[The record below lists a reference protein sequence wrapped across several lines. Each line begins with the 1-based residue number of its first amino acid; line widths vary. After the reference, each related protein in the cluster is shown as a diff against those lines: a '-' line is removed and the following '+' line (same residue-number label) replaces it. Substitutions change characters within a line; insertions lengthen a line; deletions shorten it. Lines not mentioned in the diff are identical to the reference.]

1 MISIT
6 ADRSDKKKRKIKIWA
21 VVFWLLVWQG
31 VSQVLGQEILLVSP
45 VSVLRRLLE
54 LAVTAD
60 FWSSI
65 AFSIIRIMGG
75 FLLAAFLGILLGALA
90 AGVSP
95 VRQLLEPAVL
105 TIKSIPVASFV
116 ILVLIWVPSENL
128 SVVISFLMV
137 FPVIYTNVLNGIE
150 STDRKLL
157 EMAEVFRIS
166 LPRRIRYIY
175 ASQVLPFFR
184 AGCSV
189 ALGLC
194 WKAGVAAEVIGIPDG
209 SIGERLYMAKVY
221 LNTPDLF
228 ACTIVIVLISL
239 VFERLF
245 LALVDRGVRYLE
257 RSEEHTSALQSRFD
271 IVCRL
276 LL

>member
-166 LPRRIRYIY
+166 LPRRICYIY

-184 AGCSV
+184 AGCSI

-221 LNTPDLF
+221 LLIHQDL
-228 ACTIVIVLISL
+228 
-239 VFERLF
+239 
-245 LALVDRGVRYLE
+245 
-257 RSEEHTSALQSRFD
+257 
-271 IVCRL
+271 
-276 LL
+276 

>member
-1 MISIT
+1 M
-6 ADRSDKKKRKIKIWA
+6 
-21 VVFWLLVWQG
+21 FWLLVWQG

-45 VSVLRRLLE
+45 VSVLGRLLE

-90 AGVSP
+90 AGVPP

-175 ASQVLPFFR
+175 ASQILPFFR

-221 LNTPDLF
+221 LK
-228 ACTIVIVLISL
+228 I
-239 VFERLF
+239 
-245 LALVDRGVRYLE
+245 LE
-257 RSEEHTSALQSRFD
+257 EK
-271 IVCRL
+271 
-276 LL
+276 

>member
-75 FLLAAFLGILLGALA
+75 FLLAALLGILLGALA

-209 SIGERLYMAKVY
+209 SIGEQLYMAKVY

-228 ACTIVIVLISL
+228 AWTIVIVLISL

-245 LALVDRGVRYLE
+245 LALVDRGVGYLE
-257 RSEEHTSALQSRFD
+257 RS
-271 IVCRL
+271 
-276 LL
+276 

>member
-6 ADRSDKKKRKIKIWA
+6 ADRSDKKKRKRKIKIWA
-21 VVFWLLVWQG
+21 VAFWLLVWQG

-75 FLLAAFLGILLGALA
+75 FLLAALLGILLGALA

-228 ACTIVIVLISL
+228 AWTIVIVLISL

-245 LALVDRGVRYLE
+245 LALVDRGVGYLE
-257 RSEEHTSALQSRFD
+257 RS
-271 IVCRL
+271 
-276 LL
+276 

>member
-157 EMAEVFRIS
+157 EMARVFEIPFGRQLRS
-166 LPRRIRYIY
+166 IY
-175 ASQVLPFFR
+175 VSQVLPYFR
-184 AGCSV
+184 AGCSL

-194 WKAGVAAEVIGIPDG
+194 WKAGVAAEVIGIPQN
-209 SIGERLYMAKVY
+209 SIGENLYNAKIY
-221 LNTPDLF
+221 LDTPALF
-228 ACTIVIVLISL
+228 AWTLVIICISVL
-239 VFERLF
+239 FEKGFLKAIGYCVRRLEQ
-245 LALVDRGVRYLE
+245 RG
-257 RSEEHTSALQSRFD
+257 
-271 IVCRL
+271 
-276 LL
+276 

>member
-6 ADRSDKKKRKIKIWA
+6 ADKSEKKNRKIKIWS

-31 VSQVLGQEILLVSP
+31 VSRALGQEILLVSP
-45 VSVLRRLLE
+45 VSVMRRLLE
-54 LAVTAD
+54 LAVTPD
-60 FWSSI
+60 FWGSV
-65 AFSIIRIMGG
+65 AFSISRIMGG

-90 AGVSP
+90 AGIP
-95 VRQLLEPAVL
+95 LIRQLLAPAVL
-105 TIKSIPVASFV
+105 TIKAIPVASFV
-116 ILVLIWVPSENL
+116 ILVLIWVASENL
-128 SVVISFLMV
+128 SIVISFLMV
-137 FPVIYTNVLNGIE
+137 FPIIYTNVLNGIE
-150 STDRKLL
+150 STDKKLL

-175 ASQVLPFFR
+175 ASQILPFFR

-189 ALGLC
+189 SLGLC

-228 ACTIVIVLISL
+228 AWTIVIVLISL
-239 VFERLF
+239 IFERLF
-245 LALVDRGVRYLE
+245 LAMVDRGVRYLE
-257 RSEEHTSALQSRFD
+257 RS
-271 IVCRL
+271 
-276 LL
+276 

>member
-21 VVFWLLVWQG
+21 VAFWLLVWQG
-31 VSQVLGQEILLVSP
+31 VSPGLGAGDTFGISCVCSQTPSGTGSDGGFLVFHC
-45 VSVLRRLLE
+45 LFHYQ
-54 LAVTAD
+54 D
-60 FWSSI
+60 H
-65 AFSIIRIMGG
+65 GG
-75 FLLAAFLGILLGALA
+75 FLLAALLGILLGALA

-228 ACTIVIVLISL
+228 AWTIVIV
-239 VFERLF
+239 
-245 LALVDRGVRYLE
+245 
-257 RSEEHTSALQSRFD
+257 
-271 IVCRL
+271 
-276 LL
+276 

>member
-1 MISIT
+1 M
-6 ADRSDKKKRKIKIWA
+6 A
-21 VVFWLLVWQG
+21 FWLLVWQG

-75 FLLAAFLGILLGALA
+75 FLLAALLGILLGALA

-95 VRQLLEPAVL
+95 VRQLLKPAVL

-209 SIGERLYMAKVY
+209 SIGEQLYMAKVY

-228 ACTIVIVLISL
+228 AWTIVIVLISL

-245 LALVDRGVRYLE
+245 LALVDRGVGYLE
-257 RSEEHTSALQSRFD
+257 RS
-271 IVCRL
+271 
-276 LL
+276 

>member
-1 MISIT
+1 
-6 ADRSDKKKRKIKIWA
+6 
-21 VVFWLLVWQG
+21 
-31 VSQVLGQEILLVSP
+31 
-45 VSVLRRLLE
+45 
-54 LAVTAD
+54 
-60 FWSSI
+60 
-65 AFSIIRIMGG
+65 MGG
-75 FLLAAFLGILLGALA
+75 FLLAALLGILLGALA

-228 ACTIVIVLISL
+228 AWTIVIVLISL

-245 LALVDRGVRYLE
+245 LALVDRGVGYLE
-257 RSEEHTSALQSRFD
+257 RS
-271 IVCRL
+271 
-276 LL
+276 